1 MGHGTATCRK
11 GVSQDIREKTCVN
24 PGKQTPSKIPRADL
38 VKQDVFAEAGASK
51 ALIGSVF
58 CRLYEL
64 CRGSDDCANQVA
76 FTAKGPQ

>member
-38 VKQDVFAEAGASK
+38 VKQDVFAEAGVC
-51 ALIGSVF
+51 GD
-58 CRLYEL
+58 RLGGL
-64 CRGSDDCANQVA
+64 RRR
-76 FTAKGPQ
+76 